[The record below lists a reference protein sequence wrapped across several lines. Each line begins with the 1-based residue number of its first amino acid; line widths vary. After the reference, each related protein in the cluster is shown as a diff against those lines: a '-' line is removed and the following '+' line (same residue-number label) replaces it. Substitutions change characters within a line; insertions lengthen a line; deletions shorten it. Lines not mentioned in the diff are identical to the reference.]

1 MSPPPDGPDVTPVT
15 RAECRLRHE
24 NVGQRFDTLERDMAS
39 VKKDVSDMKGM
50 LGTMANNQGLLL
62 KVLVLVLVLVLAG
75 RGLDVSSLL
84 GGIV

>member
-1 MSPPPDGPDVTPVT
+1 MTEDSTPVT
-15 RAECRLRHE
+15 RTECRLRHE
-24 NVGQRFDTLERDMAS
+24 NVEQRFGGLERDMAS

-75 RGLDVSSLL
+75 RGLDVSSFV
-84 GGIV
+84 GAI

>member
-1 MSPPPDGPDVTPVT
+1 
-15 RAECRLRHE
+15 
-24 NVGQRFDTLERDMAS
+24 MAAI
-39 VKKDVSDMKGM
+39 KKDVSDMKGM
-50 LGTMANNQGLLL
+50 LGTMADNQGLLL

>member
-1 MSPPPDGPDVTPVT
+1 MTQPDTEIPVT

-50 LGTMANNQGLLL
+50 LGTMADNQGLLL

-75 RGLDVSSLL
+75 RGLDVSSIV
-84 GGIV
+84 GGI

>member
-1 MSPPPDGPDVTPVT
+1 VT

-24 NVGQRFDTLERDMAS
+24 NVGQRFDTLERDMAA

-75 RGLDVSSLL
+75 RGLDLSSFV
-84 GGIV
+84 GAI

>member
-1 MSPPPDGPDVTPVT
+1 MSPTDTDDAYLVT

-24 NVGQRFDTLERDMAS
+24 NVGQRFDSLERDMAA
-39 VKKDVSDMKGM
+39 VKKDVGDMKM
-50 LGTMANNQGLLL
+50 LLGTMADNQGLLL

-75 RGLDVSSLL
+75 RGLDLSALA

>member
-1 MSPPPDGPDVTPVT
+1 MSPPGAADSSPVT
-15 RAECRLRHE
+15 HAECRLRHE
-24 NVGQRFDTLERDMAS
+24 NVGQRFDSLERDMAS

-75 RGLDVSSLL
+75 RGLDVSSFL
-84 GGIV
+84 GAI

>member
-1 MSPPPDGPDVTPVT
+1 MTQPDTEIPVT

-24 NVGQRFDTLERDMAS
+24 NVGQRFDTLERDMAA

-50 LGTMANNQGLLL
+50 LGTMADNQGLLL

-75 RGLDVSSLL
+75 RGLDVSSIV
-84 GGIV
+84 GGI